1 MIYKKRTQKEKF
13 QAQLDCQK
21 LIKSIKM
28 RQGKTIPFF
37 FHPSFTLLFT
47 GFCLRDKMFVTEN
60 DYGRNRKI

>member
-1 MIYKKRTQKEKF
+1 MIYKKEKNTKQKF

-47 GFCLRDKMFVTEN
+47 GSVKEIKLFVTEN
-60 DYGRNRKI
+60 DDYDRL